1 MKPMKIKR
9 KLTAAA
15 AAFIAAANFNGCA
28 YGPPPESEYD
38 YVRPDSGITT
48 GENSGEQQTETVTLE
63 DGLEDSFEPSE
74 NYNEDVYGPPVE
86 DIETEEDDYD
96 PAENENEAV
105 YGPPEDFGL

>member
-1 MKPMKIKR
+1 MKPVKIKR
-9 KLTAAA
+9 RLTAAA

-48 GENSGEQQTETVTLE
+48 GENSGEQTETVSVTDE
-63 DGLEDSFEPSE
+63 SFEPSE

-86 DIETEEDDYD
+86 DIETEEDEFD

-105 YGPPEDFGL
+105 YGPPEDFVE